1 VTYSRFHKNAAGP
14 FYTTGQCLACTM
26 PESEAPSLLAPLND
40 ENSDT
45 YFIRQPETAEEI
57 EAACRAALVCCVSSI
72 RYGGHDP
79 NIIRRLGN
87 RDEHCDHLL
96 PGGPVRVPEDNDARW
111 ERAVSDPRRRWQFW
125 KS

>member
-1 VTYSRFHKNAAGP
+1 MTYSRFHKNAAGL

-72 RYGGHDP
+72 RYGGRDP
-79 NIIRRLGN
+79 NVIRRLGN
-87 RDEHCDHLL
+87 REEH
-96 PGGPVRVPEDNDARW
+96 
-111 ERAVSDPRRRWQFW
+111 
-125 KS
+125 